1 MRALDRN
8 WQVASGDYPED
19 NVLEVNARLVNLCK
33 ELEQHVPLP
42 QTVAGWGVVFR
53 HEYLRQR
60 LWFVSGN
67 TWGHWVDDQRQ
78 DVSVPL
84 NSAAAKEWLH
94 DSRPK
99 V

>member
-8 WQVASGDYPED
+8 WQVASVDYPKD
-19 NVLEVNARLVNLCK
+19 NVLEVNTRCVNLRK

-42 QTVAGWGVVFR
+42 QTVAGWAVVLR
-53 HEYLRQR
+53 HEHHRQT
-60 LWFVSGN
+60 LWFVSN
-67 TWGHWVDDQRQ
+67 DTWGHWVGDQRQ

-84 NSAAAKEWLH
+84 ESAAAKEWLH
-94 DSRPK
+94 GPRPK